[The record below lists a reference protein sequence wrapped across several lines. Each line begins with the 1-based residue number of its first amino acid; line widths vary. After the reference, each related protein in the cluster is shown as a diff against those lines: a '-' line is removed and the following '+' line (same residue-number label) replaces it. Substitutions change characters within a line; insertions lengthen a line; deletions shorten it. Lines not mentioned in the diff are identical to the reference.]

1 MMFPLTRMR
10 RLRRSAGL
18 RDLFQEVRLS
28 PGMMV
33 QPVFCDATIDRPRP
47 ITSMP
52 GIEAYPIPEIAG
64 QGALCQDL
72 GLGAIILFGIPA
84 YKDSVGSDAYSDDG
98 VVQKAIRSLKES
110 SRIPVIADLCLCEF
124 TDHGHC
130 GVWDEAGV
138 SNDKTLEFY
147 QKTACSLAEAG
158 ADMLAP
164 SGMMDG
170 SVQSIR
176 RSLDDSGFQDV
187 SIMSYSAKFASPLY
201 GPFRQAAGSAPATG
215 DRSGY
220 QIRPGNG
227 REGLRELLIDE
238 QEGADI
244 VMVKP
249 ALPYL
254 DVISEFRRRSDLP
267 LAAYQVSGEYSMIM
281 NASQQGLLDGHYVMQ
296 ECLQS
301 IRRAGADAIIS
312 YYAKEF
318 ARRLQEGLL

>member
-1 MMFPLTRMR
+1 MMFPQSRMR
-10 RLRRSAGL
+10 RLRRTAGL
-18 RDLFQEVRLS
+18 RDLFQEVRVS
-28 PGMMV
+28 PRMMV
-33 QPVFCDATIDRPRP
+33 QPVFCDAYIDTPRP
-47 ITSMP
+47 IISMP
-52 GIEAYPIPEIAG
+52 GIEAFPLSDIAG

-84 YKDSVGSDAYSDDG
+84 EKDSVGSDAHSDDG

-110 SRIPVIADLCLCEF
+110 THIPIIADLCLCEY

-130 GVWDEAGV
+130 GVWDGKEV
-138 SNDKTLEFY
+138 CNDQTLELY
-147 QKTACSLAEAG
+147 QRVACSLAEAG

-170 SVQSIR
+170 SVQAIR
-176 RSLDDSGFQDV
+176 QSLDDSGFQDV
-187 SIMSYSAKFASPLY
+187 SIMAYSAKFASPLY
-201 GPFRQAAGSAPATG
+201 GPFRQAAGSAPSYG

-220 QIRPGNG
+220 QIQPGNG

-281 NASQQGLLDGHYVMQ
+281 NASQQGLIDGHSVMQ

-301 IRRAGADAIIS
+301 IHRAGADVIIS
-312 YYAKEF
+312 YHAQEF
-318 ARRLQEGLL
+318 ARRLQEDLP